1 MQGQETKKG
10 EKPKYANPADCA
22 VQILKEEGPGGFF
35 MGLIPQVSVCRKDF
49 PLLVATRQ
57 SLLVIQH
64 SVWVKTKLC
73 SSCL

>member
-35 MGLIPQVSVCRKDF
+35 MGLIPQVSVCQKDV
-49 PLLVATRQ
+49 PSLVAT
-57 SLLVIQH
+57 
-64 SVWVKTKLC
+64 C
-73 SSCL
+73 